1 MTQKQKQ
8 FSSYLKEQEV
18 VKKKKKE
25 KAYSKNNQLKVD
37 NKCYF

>member
-18 VKKKKKE
+18 VKKKKE